1 MCSYVIPNILALEQ
15 EHMHTH
21 DCEQWITEALENIPW
36 ESSPILAAM
45 REHYGEAFMQRLRDF
60 ILLPLLGYRS
70 IRDAEEDLPYGR
82 DGLYDW
88 MNLKGFH
95 WFDMIEEIT
104 FALFFYWLEYGQ
116 RHDPSTLSRNRVRMI
131 FDHTLIQR
139 WGRTVADIAN
149 LYDHVSGSYQWSH
162 KLVVCLVT
170 VGEDRVRFPLAVRL
184 WSNTA
189 VPHRT
194 HSELGAQICDQVHQ
208 AALARGLSLACVPV
222 LGDKDYCTKAMRDAV
237 HQAGMTLWS
246 SPQPTQRFTWRADTI
261 TKADLESDA
270 FDMPWRQS
278 SQLRG
283 KQALLEGRYAR
294 FVVEHPDLGTC
305 VLAVEEYVQTV
316 SHKVKRRV
324 YLCTNPQADAVRVI
338 REAKNRRWPIEPY
351 FRESKQ
357 TGSYGCY
364 QGTDRRSLEAH
375 YACAVLRCILVG
387 ELLRLSRCRPS
398 LSQGRRMD
406 NTSEVAWYLSRN
418 VRFDTVYKSES
429 FLRLRRGS
437 LKRPPGTRPQKA
449 KTAA

>member
-1 MCSYVIPNILALEQ
+1 
-15 EHMHTH
+15 MHTQ
-21 DCEQWITEALENIPW
+21 DCQEWIAEALESIPW
-36 ESSPILAAM
+36 ESSPILAAT

-70 IRDAEEDLPYGR
+70 IRDAEQALPYGR
-82 DGLYDW
+82 DGLYEW
-88 MNLKGFH
+88 MKLEGFD

-116 RHDPSTLSRNRVRMI
+116 QHDPSTLSRNRVRMI
-131 FDHTLIQR
+131 FDHTLIQK
-139 WGRTVADIAN
+139 WGRTIADIAN

-194 HSELGAQICDQVHQ
+194 QSELGAEICDKVHQ
-208 AALARGLSLACVPV
+208 AAQARGLSLASVLV
-222 LGDKDYCTKAMRDAV
+222 LGDKDYCTKAMGDAA
-237 HQAGMTLWS
+237 HRAGMTLWS
-246 SPQPTQRFTWRADTI
+246 SPQPTQKFTWRGKTI
-261 TKADLESDA
+261 AKADLESDA

-283 KQALLEGRYAR
+283 KQARLQGRYAR
-294 FVVEHPDLGTC
+294 FVVEHRDLGTC
-305 VLAVEEYVQTV
+305 VLAVEEYVETV
-316 SHKVKRRV
+316 SHKLKRRV

-338 REAKNRRWPIEPY
+338 REAKNRRWPIEPH

-364 QGTDRRSLEAH
+364 QGTERRTLEAH
-375 YACAVLRCILVG
+375 YASAVLRSILVG

-418 VRFDTVYKSES
+418 VRFDDIHKSEP
-429 FLRLRRGS
+429 FIRLRRGS
-437 LKRPPGTRPQKA
+437 LKEPSQKA
-449 KTAA
+449 PNKAIAAD